1 MGAQGGPALRSQRDP
16 RGSAT
21 AVNSFAAP
29 DVAERREGADMFGKH
44 RVADLEAVAN
54 GREFYFGHSGQHGHQ
69 PQPGRRVQVGIQL
82 KHQWPI
88 TSSASPASAR
98 AEMTTSHPAASPRA

>member
-1 MGAQGGPALRSQRDP
+1 MGPPGKPPSIFRCGLTSKLLGCP
-16 RGSAT
+16 
-21 AVNSFAAP
+21 AAP
-29 DVAERREGADMFGKH
+29 DVAERREGADMFGEH